1 MKKFCLLMMTFV
13 LVFTQWGQ
21 TILLGNSSGS
31 STQGIEVTLD
41 PDSTTEQATFN
52 IINENTES
60 EVITFVLPEESS
72 YEEKL
77 TNEQNDE
84 SVDFTYSKE
93 DNTILIERD
102 IEEEPITTNFDV
114 VLSQLPNQTSIKVG
128 ESDDSLE
135 EFHFTINDPESNEIK
150 ETNDEQVDE
159 QVEESEINQEETK
172 NLEEQESSTQEE
184 GTEENNDTEIQQ
196 NSTEPSGIIT
206 PMAGNLNA
214 DIDISP
220 VRSTTLSGNEASYN
234 LVLKLTG
241 STTNYTNAEIKVDL
255 PITSYTEFT
264 QNVDELTI
272 SGVTPVY
279 DEEEHTLT
287 YQFDSLQTG
296 RTYETEIEVDTLN
309 GISPDGAELTANA
322 AFEADQQANISD
334 DAMVAINTSSPM
346 DISKN
351 FKEVVDSDL
360 NLAYPGSTTLWE
372 IKLDIP
378 KNSTGQMYL
387 DENGEIS
394 ITDTLP
400 DGLSYD
406 STITGPEPQE
416 DGNSLTWTFDVST
429 LNEQEQADSEL
440 FATTIEVLLTVDE
453 GTEDTTQQNDV
464 SADIPFI
471 DDSTE
476 TIEAF
481 DFIDIVDSDSASGDI
496 EGNWYVP
503 NHIGPSDGQGNFG
516 NNQTKNPNP
525 VVYDDA
531 LLGFRHGIA
540 PLPESEYG
548 DFEQY
553 TTSYDID
560 PNLLFKELKTPGG
573 FIYRPN
579 ADHPKDVPLENDPV
593 FNILAVV
600 NGTEEL
606 LVEDADID
614 TIYTRSDL
622 GLAEDDEVS
631 MIKYDFTYAPSGM
644 LNVGNPQ
651 YFFEVVS
658 GYTGEVRNEF
668 NVFGVDGNG
677 DSFDHHYDEEDLN
690 HIAGPRTAQITD
702 TPTSPPPTA
711 YVGIELLEHHGG
723 EVTSGDN
730 RMRINLNNIDS
741 SSRAMDG
748 PLETAVLL
756 PAGVTLKDDS
766 NPDYI
771 DGDGR
776 SSIETSSAQGGNY
789 EILSDDYNNSGRQLV
804 KVTWNDDL
812 LRVGNGLYAELD
824 VNISEA
830 APNTLLFDVY
840 GFSGESDLLVP
851 DSTGSAI
858 TDTTLQ
864 TDEEDLNQN
873 GDTEEPRLKSGN
885 VYSIRGEYNL
895 ETEKLVKG
903 ELDEEFTYFG
913 QTIPGGQI
921 DYQLKFTNTTGDD
934 ISQMTLMDV
943 LPSVG
948 DLGITDNVNRGSMF
962 TPIMTDSIVLPA
974 EWQDK
979 VDVFYSTA
987 KNPERD
993 DLIRHTDY
1001 PDTTTQ
1007 LSNPPGAE
1015 APDWMTEAE
1024 VTDWSS
1030 IHSFKIEMKE
1040 DVDWLEGQDLM
1051 IEFTMQAPEAS
1062 EVDMEVLDST
1072 IDPEQRAAWNSFAM
1086 ATDHGQPVEPL
1097 RVGVYMDLNNSVQLT
1112 KIGEEGETLQGAQ
1125 FTLLNEAGLEI
1136 ETGLTTDENGILLVE
1151 DLLPGTYEFVETQA
1165 PEGYQ
1170 LDETPIPFEIEF
1182 AQQEQIELTKENEYV
1197 TGSVELTKTGEDGN
1211 NLEGVV
1217 FELQD
1222 AEGETLQENLA
1233 TDENGVLL
1241 IEDLKP
1247 GNYQLVET
1255 ETIAGYELDNT
1266 PIEFEIEFGP
1276 TEVTEVSF
1284 ENPLSTGSVE
1294 LTKVGEE
1301 GETLEGAVFT
1311 LVDGEG
1317 EELETGL
1324 TTNEE
1329 GILVVEDLK
1338 PGNYAFIETEAPFGY
1353 QLDATP
1359 IEFEIAF
1366 DQQEM
1371 LSMEVENSL
1380 TTGSVELTKIGED
1393 GNNLEGVVFEL
1404 QNAEGETLQENLVT
1418 DENGILL
1425 IEDLKPGNYQLVETE
1440 TIAGYELDS
1449 SPIPFEI

>member
-13 LVFTQWGQ
+13 LIFSQWGQ

-31 STQGIEVTLD
+31 STQDIEVTLG
-41 PDSTTEQATFN
+41 PNSTTEQATFN

-60 EVITFVLPEESS
+60 EAITFVLPEESI

-77 TNEQNDE
+77 TKEQNDE
-84 SVDFTYSKE
+84 SVDFKYSKE
-93 DNTILIERD
+93 NNALIMERD
-102 IEEEPITTNFDV
+102 VEEEPIITNFNV
-114 VLSQLPNQTSIKVG
+114 VLSQLPNETTIQVG
-128 ESDDSLE
+128 ESNDSLQA
-135 EFHFTINDPESNEIK
+135 FQFTINDPENNKEN
-150 ETNDEQVDE
+150 ETNDEQLDE
-159 QVEESEINQEETK
+159 QQSNQEETE
-172 NLEEQESSTQEE
+172 NLEAQEE
-184 GTEENNDTEIQQ
+184 ENPSQEEDTKEKTEENNDTDMEQQ
-196 NSTEPSGIIT
+196 NFTEESFIIT
-206 PMAGNLNA
+206 PFSGNLNV

-241 STTNYTNAEIKVDL
+241 ATTNYTNAEIKVDL

-264 QNVDELTI
+264 QNLADLTI

-279 DEEEHTLT
+279 DQEEHTLI
-287 YQFDSLQTG
+287 YQFDSLKTG

-309 GISPDGAELTANA
+309 GISPDGAKLTSNA
-322 AFEADQQANISD
+322 TFEADQQANISD
-334 DAMVAINTSSPM
+334 DATVVINTSSSL
-346 DISKN
+346 DISKV
-351 FKEVVDSDL
+351 FKEVVDNDV
-360 NLAYPGSTTLWE
+360 NLAHPGSTTLWE

-387 DENGEIS
+387 DENGKIT

-400 DGLSYD
+400 EGLSYD
-406 STITGPEPQE
+406 STVTGPEPQA
-416 DGNSLTWTFDVST
+416 DGNSLTWTFDTPT
-429 LNEQEQADSEL
+429 LNDQEQADTEL
-440 FATTIEVLLTVDE
+440 FSTMIEVLLTVDE

-464 SADIPFI
+464 SADVPFI
-471 DDSTE
+471 DGSTE
-476 TIEAF
+476 TVDGY
-481 DFIDIVDSDSASGDI
+481 DFIDIVNSDTATGDI

-503 NHIGPSDGQGNFG
+503 NHIGPSDGEGNFG
-516 NNQTKNPNP
+516 TNQVKNPNP
-525 VVYDDA
+525 TVTDDA
-531 LLGFRHGIA
+531 LLAFRHGIA
-540 PLPESEYG
+540 PLPESQYG
-548 DFEQY
+548 EFEQY

-560 PNLLFKELKTPGG
+560 PNLIFKELKTPGG
-573 FIYRPN
+573 FQYRPN
-579 ADHPKDVPLENDPV
+579 ANYPSGVPLENDPV
-593 FNILAVV
+593 FNIVAVV
-600 NGTEEL
+600 NGTEQL
-606 LVEDADID
+606 LVEDADTD
-614 TIYTRSDL
+614 TIYTRSNL
-622 GLAEDDEVS
+622 GLTEDDEVS
-631 MIKYDFTYAPSGM
+631 MIHYDFTYAPSGM
-644 LNVGNPQ
+644 LNVGQPQ
-651 YFFEVVS
+651 YFFDVVS
-658 GYTGEVRNEF
+658 GYTGEVRNKF
-668 NVFGVDGNG
+668 NVYGVDGNG
-677 DSFDHHYDEEDLN
+677 DSFDYHYDEENLN
-690 HIAGPRTAQITD
+690 HIAGPRTAQIAD
-702 TPTSPPPTA
+702 EPQLPPPTA

-723 EVTSGDN
+723 EVTTGDN

-741 SSRAMDG
+741 SSSAMDG
-748 PLETAVLL
+748 ILEATVLL
-756 PAGVTLKDDS
+756 PPGVTLKTDP

-789 EILSDDYNNSGRQLV
+789 QILSDDYNNSGRQLV
-804 KVTWNDDL
+804 KVTWNDAL
-812 LRVGNGLYAELD
+812 LRTGNGLYAELD
-824 VNISEA
+824 VTISEA

-840 GFSGESDLLVP
+840 GFSGEGDLLVP

-864 TDEEDLNQN
+864 TDKEDLNQN
-873 GDTEEPRLKSGN
+873 SDTEEPRLKSGN

-934 ISQMTLMDV
+934 ISQMTLIDV
-943 LPSVG
+943 LPSIG

-962 TPIMTDSIVLPA
+962 TPIMTDSIVLPG

-1062 EVDMEVLDST
+1062 EVDMEVLDSS

-1097 RVGVYMDLNNSVQLT
+1097 RVGVYMDLDNSVQLT
-1112 KIGEEGETLQGAQ
+1112 KTGEGGELLQGAQ

-1151 DLLPGTYEFVETQA
+1151 DLLPGSYEFVETQA

-1182 AQQEQIELTKENEYV
+1182 AQQERIELTKENEYV
-1197 TGSVELTKTGEDGN
+1197 RGSVELTKTGEDGN
-1211 NLEGVV
+1211 TLEGVV
-1217 FELQD
+1217 FELQN
-1222 AEGETLQENLA
+1222 AEGKTLQEDLVTN
-1233 TDENGVLL
+1233 ENGVLL

-1255 ETIAGYELDNT
+1255 ATIAGYELDNT
-1266 PIEFEIEFGP
+1266 PIPFEIEFGP

-1284 ENPLSTGSVE
+1284 
-1294 LTKVGEE
+1294 
-1301 GETLEGAVFT
+1301 
-1311 LVDGEG
+1311 
-1317 EELETGL
+1317 
-1324 TTNEE
+1324 
-1329 GILVVEDLK
+1329 
-1338 PGNYAFIETEAPFGY
+1338 
-1353 QLDATP
+1353 
-1359 IEFEIAF
+1359 
-1366 DQQEM
+1366 
-1371 LSMEVENSL
+1371 
-1380 TTGSVELTKIGED
+1380 
-1393 GNNLEGVVFEL
+1393 
-1404 QNAEGETLQENLVT
+1404 
-1418 DENGILL
+1418 
-1425 IEDLKPGNYQLVETE
+1425 
-1440 TIAGYELDS
+1440 
-1449 SPIPFEI
+1449 